1 VDLLKAVRESCLRE
15 VSSGVQERCEL
26 PVGGGWNSSSEYF
39 SVDQKTAGKRD
50 STNAVSR
57 HALIQYFNQKLSQC
71 DISFTFESHVLVV
84 MLPFCAFGHHH
95 FILSSVK
102 SIDVIKRRNVNFEV

>member
-1 VDLLKAVRESCLRE
+1 VNSQLGA
-15 VSSGVQERCEL
+15 
-26 PVGGGWNSSSEYF
+26 GGTRVWSIF

-57 HALIQYFNQKLSQC
+57 HALIQYFNQKLSQR

-84 MLPFCAFGHHH
+84 MLPFCASGHHH